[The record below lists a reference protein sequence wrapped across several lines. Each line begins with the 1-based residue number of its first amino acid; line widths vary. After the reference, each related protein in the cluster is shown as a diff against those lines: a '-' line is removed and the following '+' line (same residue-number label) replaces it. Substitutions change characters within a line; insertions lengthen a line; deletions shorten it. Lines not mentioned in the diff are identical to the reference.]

1 MKCLVLG
8 PGGMGIYM
16 MLGYLKSIEERLD
29 IYDAISGSSAGSIL
43 AGMLAT
49 GMSIDKVV
57 DIALNMDTDYFYK
70 TVSIKNLLTRY
81 GGICPEDLQTWF
93 CQRIGSDLTLKELK
107 KKVYISAYNIKRS
120 QVEYFSNDTHPD
132 MRLSEA
138 IYKSISI
145 PFVFACQD
153 MYIDAALCEELP
165 MGPFLGVPPE
175 DIDIIQIIY
184 ETKYEDVQNIFQYA
198 SHVATVMLNNRSRYP
213 QFTNRKQLVLDTD
226 ETINF
231 NMSTDQKIKMY
242 IKGFKENII
251 SL

>member
-8 PGGMGIYM
+8 PGGMGFYM

-29 IYDAISGSSAGSIL
+29 LYQEISGSSAGSIL

-49 GMSIDKVV
+49 GMPIDQIVE
-57 DIALNMDTDYFYK
+57 IALNMDTDYFYK
-70 TVSIKNLLTRY
+70 TVSIKNLLTRF
-81 GGICPEDLQTWF
+81 GGICPEDIQTWF
-93 CQRIGSDLTLKELK
+93 CDLVGCDLTLKELK
-107 KKVYISAYNIKRS
+107 KKVYISAYNIKRK

-153 MYIDAALCEELP
+153 MYIDGALSEELP
-165 MGPFLGVPPE
+165 LGPFLGRPSDDVH
-175 DIDIIQIIY
+175 IVQIIF
-184 ETKYEDVQNIFQYA
+184 ETKYEEIKNIFQFA
-198 SHVATVMLNNRSRYP
+198 SHVVTILMNNRIRYP
-213 QFTNRKQLVLDTD
+213 EYTNRVVLKLDTD

-231 NMSTDQKIKMY
+231 NMSTEDKIKMY
-242 IKGFKENII
+242 VKGFKENII